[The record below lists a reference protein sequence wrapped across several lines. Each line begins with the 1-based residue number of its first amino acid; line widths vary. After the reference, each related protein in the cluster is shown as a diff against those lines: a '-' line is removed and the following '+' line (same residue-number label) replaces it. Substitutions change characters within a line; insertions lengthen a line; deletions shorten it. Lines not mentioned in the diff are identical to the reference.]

1 MPVLKNFSPKVLSK
15 IKSFELCSLY
25 NMRGSSSLDV
35 WSKSSNPYLRK
46 QSDSQNT
53 KVYTLVFLSLYFHH
67 ISSWPVS
74 PDCPWCKGSHSS
86 IASLLTLC
94 LSVSLWGGMW
104 ESILGQAVFMWTIIW
119 HLHDMQRS
127 SYIWGGFHTKML
139 GDYNGLKVHIF
150 CSMLCKS
157 WKILGNN
164 LLTCREQCEYFISH
178 LLTSGLNQR
187 RGRGHLFNFEESA
200 TVQFWELKGSLASF
214 SK

>member
-94 LSVSLWGGMW
+94 LSMSLWGGMW

-150 CSMLCKS
+150 CSMLVRAGKFLEIIYSPAGSNVSILLVTS
-157 WKILGNN
+157 WPVV
-164 LLTCREQCEYFISH
+164 LTREGAEAIF
-178 LLTSGLNQR
+178 LTLR
-187 RGRGHLFNFEESA
+187 RVPLFSF
-200 TVQFWELKGSLASF
+200 GSWRAA
-214 SK
+214 